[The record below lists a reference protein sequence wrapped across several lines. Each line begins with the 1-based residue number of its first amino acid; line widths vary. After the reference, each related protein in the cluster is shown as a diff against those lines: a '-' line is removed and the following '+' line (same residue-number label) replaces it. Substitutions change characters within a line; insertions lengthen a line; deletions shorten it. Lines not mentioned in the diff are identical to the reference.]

1 MKRYIKLL
9 VLSVIISLLF
19 VFSTELQISVNNGIK
34 FYQELEKE
42 YVLLWYDKVFKFIL
56 DYFLPISLTLN
67 IILLNIV
74 FNLFGKIYQS
84 LRGLLSKIFNPPTP

>member
-1 MKRYIKLL
+1 MKRYFKLFL
-9 VLSVIISLLF
+9 LSILISAIF
-19 VFSTELQISVNNGIK
+19 IFSAEIQSLINNGIK

-42 YVLLWYDKVFKFIL
+42 YVLTWWDKFFKFVL
-56 DYFLPISLTLN
+56 ENFLPISLTLN

-84 LRGLLSKIFNPPTP
+84 LTGLLSKIFNPPTP